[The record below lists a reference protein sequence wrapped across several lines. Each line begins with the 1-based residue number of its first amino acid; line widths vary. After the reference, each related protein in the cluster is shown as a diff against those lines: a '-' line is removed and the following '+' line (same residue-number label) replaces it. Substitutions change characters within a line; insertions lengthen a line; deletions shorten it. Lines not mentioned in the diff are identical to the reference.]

1 VPDTVFADD
10 VTATKRISRPSGQT
24 HNSGGPQAWRFHHH
38 DCISQRQRQLRK
50 NSPVDIGYMI
60 NYALTATEARSLGL
74 SVKVGMPLE
83 VMEFMKLY
91 PQRRV

>member
-1 VPDTVFADD
+1 
-10 VTATKRISRPSGQT
+10 
-24 HNSGGPQAWRFHHH
+24 
-38 DCISQRQRQLRK
+38 
-50 NSPVDIGYMI
+50 MI

-91 PQRRV
+91 PQPIRQSGVEYLPIDAPLSGEFEPTRDDPGRGRLAIA